1 MRIKRL
7 LALVLACAAIAGM
20 LVLPSSAGAASTTAF
35 TDIYDTNVAQAAETL
50 RLLGI
55 VSGTGGTAFSPD
67 RALTRAE
74 FCKLAVELM
83 GNGDKVAAQMNRT
96 VFQDVP
102 STHWARGYI
111 AVATQGTTTGS
122 GDTATTTPG
131 IIRGDAYGNFNPDR
145 AITYGEAV
153 TILVRILGYGDND
166 VGMVWPDG
174 YLAKAAELEITKGLN
189 LNADSTITRGQAAL
203 MMENLLFTN
212 GKDGKQ
218 YLTTLGCT
226 ITDETIL
233 FDVAT
238 TAPDGSSGVKVSQ
251 DKVYKTDHAPFS
263 DDLVGRR
270 AKLLLDK
277 DEKIVDIQPST
288 SGTQK
293 VVTIQSLEYDSMEIS
308 GGASIAIDEP
318 KDTVVWKDGKET
330 KYEDIYLSGLA
341 AGTQALLQYSAAG
354 ELDYIFLRSSSKTD
368 SATTVVKNKPNYS
381 DDLKYTVYKNGILAK
396 GSDIRQYDVTT
407 IDAANNIMYVSDAR
421 ITGVYENVYP
431 NRDTP
436 ATVTLLGHE
445 FNVLPGAASDLS
457 RFKIGDNIT
466 LLLSYNGQVA
476 GVVEPSVAKST
487 AVGTVKAIDGGKAT
501 VTAINLKDENGK
513 ALELSG
519 GTSYTGSRADE
530 MIGQLV
536 TVSSAAKGKITLT
549 KLSGKGSAA
558 DLDVAARKMGSTA
571 LSSNA
576 KFYEQV
582 GRSTLVEIE
591 LDDITRAT
599 VPAEQITYVRKDYA
613 GNADIVVFN
622 DVTGDRYSYGIIET
636 SSKTEATG
644 DLGGSPSEEMELRYV
659 KVRNALGTSSLG
671 GSDGLLI
678 NGGQDVR
685 SGRYAG
691 IVSGPARVDGKI
703 TLGGYVE
710 LLSKDVRSSDFDV
723 DAMTVT
729 TNSMILPISDR
740 VMCYNETTK
749 EWFSVGEGKNDED
762 YVKALNLARA
772 FSDNATIYYDKAPDQ
787 GGKVRL
793 VVVG

>member
-1 MRIKRL
+1 MRMKRL
-7 LALVLACAAIAGM
+7 LALLLACAAIAGM
-20 LVLPSSAGAASTTAF
+20 LVFPSSAGAAATTTF

-55 VSGTGGTAFSPD
+55 VSGTGGTSFSPD

-83 GNGDKVAAQMNRT
+83 GNGDKVASQMNRT

-122 GDTATTTPG
+122 GDTAVTTPG

-153 TILVRILGYGDND
+153 TILVRILGYGDSD

-174 YLAKAAELEITKGLN
+174 YLAKADELEITEGLN
-189 LNADSTITRGQAAL
+189 LTANDTITRGQAAL

-212 GKDGKQ
+212 SKEGKE

-233 FDVAT
+233 FDVAA
-238 TAPDGSSGVKVSQ
+238 TAPDGSSGIKVAQ

-270 AKLLLDK
+270 AKLVLDK
-277 DEKIVDIQPST
+277 DEKVVDIQAST

-293 VVTIQSLEYDSMEIS
+293 VITIQSLDYDAMKIS
-308 GGASIAIDEP
+308 GGSSISIEEP

-330 KYEDIYLSGLA
+330 TYEELYLSGMA

-354 ELDYIFLRSSSKTD
+354 ELEYIFLRSSAKSD
-368 SATTVVKNKPNYS
+368 STTRVVKKKPNYS
-381 DDLKYTVYKNGILAK
+381 DDLAYTVYKNGILAK

-407 IDAANNIMYVSDAR
+407 FDEASNVMYVSDAR
-421 ITGVYENVYP
+421 ITGIYENVYP
-431 NRDTP
+431 NRETP
-436 ATVTLLGHE
+436 ATITVMGHE
-445 FNVLPGAASDLS
+445 FPVLSSATTDLS
-457 RFKIGDNIT
+457 SFKIGDTIT

-476 GVVEPSVAKST
+476 GAVEPSVAKST
-487 AVGTVKAIDGGKAT
+487 AVGTVKSVDKDSGAT
-501 VTAINLKDENGK
+501 VVTSINMVDASGK
-513 ALELSG
+513 PLELSG
-519 GTSYTGSRADE
+519 ITSYTGSRADD
-530 MIGQLV
+530 MVGQLV
-536 TVSSAAKGKITLT
+536 TVSSASKGRLSLSKLT
-549 KLSGKGSAA
+549 GKGSDAPLNV
-558 DLDVAARKMGSTA
+558 DEKRMNTVK
-571 LSSNA
+571 LSDNV
-576 KFYEQV
+576 KLYEQV
-582 GRSTLVEIE
+582 GRSTLTEIKLE
-591 LDDITRAT
+591 DITRAT
-599 VPAEQITYVRKDYA
+599 VPAEQITYVHKDYA

-622 DVTGDRYSYGIIET
+622 DVTGDRYEYGFFKVTTEGGQTDTEGNTTQRMDYVSII
-636 SSKTEATG
+636 
-644 DLGGSPSEEMELRYV
+644 
-659 KVRNALGTSSLG
+659 NALTPNGSSN
-671 GSDGLLI
+671 LLMN
-678 NGGQDVR
+678 NGESLRNNKAG
-685 SGRYAG
+685 G
-691 IVSGPARVDGKI
+691 IVTGPARTDGKV
-703 TLGGYVE
+703 TLGGFVE
-710 LLSKDVRSSDFDV
+710 LQSMDVKSSAFDV
-723 DAMTVT
+723 DTMTVT
-729 TNSMILPISDR
+729 TNSMIIPISDR

-772 FSDNATIYYDKAPDQ
+772 FSENVTIYYDKTPDQ

>member
-1 MRIKRL
+1 MRMKRL
-7 LALVLACAAIAGM
+7 LALLLACAAIAGM
-20 LVLPSSAGAASTTAF
+20 LVFPSSAGAAATTTF

-55 VSGTGGTAFSPD
+55 VSGTGGTSFSPD

-83 GNGDKVAAQMNRT
+83 GNGDKVASQMNRT

-122 GDTATTTPG
+122 GDTAVTTPG

-153 TILVRILGYGDND
+153 TILVRILGYGDSD

-174 YLAKAAELEITKGLN
+174 YLAKADELEITEGLN
-189 LNADSTITRGQAAL
+189 LTANDTITRGQAAL

-212 GKDGKQ
+212 SKEGKE

-233 FDVAT
+233 FDVAA
-238 TAPDGSSGVKVSQ
+238 TAPDGSSGIKVAQ
-251 DKVYKTDHAPFS
+251 DKVYKTNHAPFS

-270 AKLLLDK
+270 AKLVLDK
-277 DEKIVDIQPST
+277 DEKVVDIQAST

-293 VVTIQSLEYDSMEIS
+293 VITIQSLDYDAMKIS
-308 GGASIAIDEP
+308 GGSSISIEEP

-330 KYEDIYLSGLA
+330 TYEELYLSGMA

-354 ELDYIFLRSSSKTD
+354 ELEYIFLRSSAKSD
-368 SATTVVKNKPNYS
+368 STTRVVKNKPNYS
-381 DDLKYTVYKNGILAK
+381 DDLAYTVYKNGILAK

-407 IDAANNIMYVSDAR
+407 FDEASNVMYVSDAR
-421 ITGVYENVYP
+421 ITGIYENVYP
-431 NRDTP
+431 NRETP
-436 ATVTLLGHE
+436 ATITVMGHE
-445 FNVLPGAASDLS
+445 FPVLSSATTDLS
-457 RFKIGDNIT
+457 SFKIGDTIT

-476 GVVEPSVAKST
+476 GAVEPSVAKST
-487 AVGTVKAIDGGKAT
+487 AVGTVKSVDKDSGAT
-501 VTAINLKDENGK
+501 VVTSINMVDASGK
-513 ALELSG
+513 PLELSG
-519 GTSYTGSRADE
+519 ITSYTGSRADD
-530 MIGQLV
+530 MVGQLV
-536 TVSSAAKGKITLT
+536 TVSSASKGRLSLSKLT
-549 KLSGKGSAA
+549 GKGSDAPLNV
-558 DLDVAARKMGSTA
+558 DEKRMNTVK
-571 LSSNA
+571 LSDNV
-576 KFYEQV
+576 KLYEQV
-582 GRSTLVEIE
+582 GRSTLTEIKLE
-591 LDDITRAT
+591 DITRAT
-599 VPAEQITYVRKDYA
+599 VPAEQITYVHKDYA
-613 GNADIVVFN
+613 DNADIVVFN
-622 DVTGDRYSYGIIET
+622 DVTGDRYEYGFFKVTTEGGQTDTEGNTTQRMDYVSII
-636 SSKTEATG
+636 
-644 DLGGSPSEEMELRYV
+644 
-659 KVRNALGTSSLG
+659 NALTPNGSSN
-671 GSDGLLI
+671 LLMN
-678 NGGQDVR
+678 NGESLRNNKAG
-685 SGRYAG
+685 G
-691 IVSGPARVDGKI
+691 IVTGPARTDGKV
-703 TLGGYVE
+703 TLGGFVE
-710 LLSKDVRSSDFDV
+710 LQSMDVKSSAFDV
-723 DAMTVT
+723 DTMTVT
-729 TNSMILPISDR
+729 TNSMIIPIFDR

-772 FSDNATIYYDKAPDQ
+772 FSENVTIYYDKTPDQ

>member
-1 MRIKRL
+1 MRMKRL
-7 LALVLACAAIAGM
+7 LALLLACAAIAGM
-20 LVLPSSAGAASTTAF
+20 LVFPSSAGAAATTTF

-55 VSGTGGTAFSPD
+55 VSGTGGTSFSPE

-83 GNGDKVAAQMNRT
+83 GNGDKVASQMNRT

-122 GDTATTTPG
+122 GDTAVTIPG

-153 TILVRILGYGDND
+153 TILVRILGYGDSD

-174 YLAKAAELEITKGLN
+174 YLAKANELEITEGLN
-189 LNADSTITRGQAAL
+189 LTANDTITRGQAAL

-212 GKDGKQ
+212 SKEGKE

-233 FDVAT
+233 FDVAA
-238 TAPDGSSGVKVSQ
+238 TAPDGSSGIKVAQ

-270 AKLLLDK
+270 AKLVLDK
-277 DEKIVDIQPST
+277 DEKVVDIQTST

-293 VVTIQSLEYDSMEIS
+293 VITIQSLDYDAMKIS
-308 GGASIAIDEP
+308 SGSSISIEEP

-330 KYEDIYLSGLA
+330 TYEELYLSGMA

-354 ELDYIFLRSSSKTD
+354 ELEYIFLRSSAKSD
-368 SATTVVKNKPNYS
+368 STTRVVKNKPNYS
-381 DDLKYTVYKNGILAK
+381 DDLAYTVYKNGILAK

-407 IDAANNIMYVSDAR
+407 FDEASNVMYVSDAR
-421 ITGVYENVYP
+421 ITGIYENVYP
-431 NRDTP
+431 NRETP
-436 ATVTLLGHE
+436 ATITVMGHE
-445 FNVLPGAASDLS
+445 FPVLSSAASDLS
-457 RFKIGDNIT
+457 SFKIGDTIT

-476 GVVEPSVAKST
+476 GAVEPSVAKST
-487 AVGTVKAIDGGKAT
+487 AVGTVKSVDKDSGAT
-501 VTAINLKDENGK
+501 VVTSINMMDASGK
-513 ALELSG
+513 PLELSG
-519 GTSYTGSRADE
+519 TTSYTGSRADD
-530 MIGQLV
+530 MVGQLV
-536 TVSSAAKGKITLT
+536 TVSSASKGRLSLSKLT
-549 KLSGKGSAA
+549 GKGSDAPLNV
-558 DLDVAARKMGSTA
+558 DEKRMNTVK
-571 LSSNA
+571 LSDNV
-576 KFYEQV
+576 KLYEQV
-582 GRSTLVEIE
+582 GRSTLTEIE
-591 LDDITRAT
+591 LEDITRAT
-599 VPAEQITYVRKDYA
+599 VPAEQITYVHKDYA

-622 DVTGDRYSYGIIET
+622 DVTGDRYEYGFFKVTTEGGQTDTEGNTTQRMDYVSII
-636 SSKTEATG
+636 
-644 DLGGSPSEEMELRYV
+644 
-659 KVRNALGTSSLG
+659 NALTPNGSSN
-671 GSDGLLI
+671 LLMN
-678 NGGQDVR
+678 NGESLRNNKAG
-685 SGRYAG
+685 G
-691 IVSGPARVDGKI
+691 IVTGPARTDGKV
-703 TLGGYVE
+703 TLGGFVE
-710 LLSKDVRSSDFDV
+710 LQSVDVKSSAFDV

-729 TNSMILPISDR
+729 TNSMVIPISDR

-772 FSDNATIYYDKAPDQ
+772 FSENVTIYYDKTPDQ

>member
-7 LALVLACAAIAGM
+7 LALLLACAAIAGM
-20 LVLPSSAGAASTTAF
+20 LVLPSSAGAAATTTF

-153 TILVRILGYGDND
+153 TILVRILGYGDSD

-189 LNADSTITRGQAAL
+189 LSADSTITRGQAAL
-203 MMENLLFTN
+203 MMEHLLFTN
-212 GKDGKQ
+212 GKNGKQ

-233 FDVAT
+233 FDVSA

-293 VVTIQSLEYDSMEIS
+293 VVTIQSLDYDAMKIS
-308 GGASIAIDEP
+308 GGASVSIEKP

-330 KYEDIYLSGLA
+330 KYEELYLSGLT
-341 AGTQALLQYSAAG
+341 AGTQALLQYSASG
-354 ELDYIFLRSSSKTD
+354 ELEYIFLRSSAKSD
-368 SATTVVKNKPNYS
+368 STTRVVKNKPSYS
-381 DDLKYTVYKNGILAK
+381 DDLAYTVYKNGILAK

-407 IDAANNIMYVSDAR
+407 YDEANKVMYVSDAR

-431 NRDTP
+431 NRETP
-436 ATVTLLGHE
+436 ATITVMGHE
-445 FNVLPGAASDLS
+445 FPVLSSAAADLS
-457 RFKIGDNIT
+457 TFKIGDTVT

-476 GVVEPSVAKST
+476 GAVEPSVAKST
-487 AVGTVKAIDGGKAT
+487 TVGTVTSIKDGRAT
-501 VTAINLKDENGK
+501 VTAIDLKDSSGK

-519 GTSYTGSRADE
+519 ETSYTGSRADE

-536 TVSSAAKGKITLT
+536 TVSSASKGRITMSKLT
-549 KLSGKGSAA
+549 GKGSDAP
-558 DLDVAARKMGSTA
+558 LSVSEKRMGTTA
-571 LSSNA
+571 LSDNV
-576 KFYEQV
+576 KLYEQV
-582 GRSTLVEIE
+582 GRGTLTQIK
-591 LDDITRAT
+591 LDDITRTT
-599 VPAEQITYVRKDYA
+599 VPADLITYVHKDYA
-613 GNADIVVFN
+613 GNADIVVFG
-622 DVTGDRYSYGIIET
+622 DVTGDRYDYGFFKV
-636 SSKTEATG
+636 STEGGQTG
-644 DLGGSPSEEMELRYV
+644 TDGSTTQRMDYVAIVNALQPNGGSKLLMNNGEGLRNS
-659 KVRNALGTSSLG
+659 KAG
-671 GSDGLLI
+671 
-678 NGGQDVR
+678 
-685 SGRYAG
+685 G
-691 IVSGPARVDGKI
+691 IVTGPTRMDGKV

-710 LLSKDVRSSDFDV
+710 LLSADVKVSAFDM

-729 TNSMILPISDR
+729 TNSMILPISNR
-740 VMCYNETTK
+740 VMCYNETTG
-749 EWFSVGEGKNDED
+749 EWFSVGEGKSDED

>member
-1 MRIKRL
+1 MRMKRL
-7 LALVLACAAIAGM
+7 LALLLACAAIAGM
-20 LVLPSSAGAASTTAF
+20 LVFPSSAGAAATTTF

-55 VSGTGGTAFSPD
+55 VSGTGGTSFSPD

-83 GNGDKVAAQMNRT
+83 GNGDKVASQMNRT

-122 GDTATTTPG
+122 GDTAVTTPG

-153 TILVRILGYGDND
+153 TILVRILGYGDSD

-174 YLAKAAELEITKGLN
+174 YLAKADELEITEGLN
-189 LNADSTITRGQAAL
+189 LTANDTITRGQAAL

-212 GKDGKQ
+212 SKEGKE

-233 FDVAT
+233 FDVAA
-238 TAPDGSSGVKVSQ
+238 TAPDGSSGIKVAQ

-270 AKLLLDK
+270 AKLVLDK
-277 DEKIVDIQPST
+277 DEKVVDIQTST

-293 VVTIQSLEYDSMEIS
+293 VITIQSLDYDAMKIS
-308 GGASIAIDEP
+308 GGSSISIEEP
-318 KDTVVWKDGKET
+318 KNTVVWKDGKET
-330 KYEDIYLSGLA
+330 TYEELYLSGMA

-354 ELDYIFLRSSSKTD
+354 ELEYIFLRSSAKSD
-368 SATTVVKNKPNYS
+368 STTRVVKNKPNYS
-381 DDLKYTVYKNGILAK
+381 DDLAYTVYKNGILAK

-407 IDAANNIMYVSDAR
+407 FDEASNVMYVSDAR
-421 ITGVYENVYP
+421 ITGIYENVYP
-431 NRDTP
+431 NRETP
-436 ATVTLLGHE
+436 ATITVMGHE
-445 FNVLPGAASDLS
+445 FPVLSSAASDLS
-457 RFKIGDNIT
+457 SFKIGDTIT

-476 GVVEPSVAKST
+476 GAVEPSVAKST
-487 AVGTVKAIDGGKAT
+487 AVGTVKSVDKDSGAT
-501 VTAINLKDENGK
+501 VVTSINMMDASGK
-513 ALELSG
+513 PLELSG
-519 GTSYTGSRADE
+519 TTSYTGSRADD
-530 MIGQLV
+530 MVGQLV
-536 TVSSAAKGKITLT
+536 TVSSASKGRLSLSKLT
-549 KLSGKGSAA
+549 GKGSDAPLNV
-558 DLDVAARKMGSTA
+558 DEKRMNTVK
-571 LSSNA
+571 LSDNV
-576 KFYEQV
+576 KLYEQV
-582 GRSTLVEIE
+582 GRSPLTEIE
-591 LDDITRAT
+591 LEDITRTT
-599 VPAEQITYVRKDYA
+599 VPAEQITYVHKDYA

-622 DVTGDRYSYGIIET
+622 DVTGDRYEYGFFKVTTEGGQTDTEGNTTQRMDYVSII
-636 SSKTEATG
+636 
-644 DLGGSPSEEMELRYV
+644 
-659 KVRNALGTSSLG
+659 NALTPNGSSN
-671 GSDGLLI
+671 LLMN
-678 NGGQDVR
+678 NGESLRNNKAG
-685 SGRYAG
+685 G
-691 IVSGPARVDGKI
+691 IVTGPARTDGKV
-703 TLGGYVE
+703 TLGGFVE
-710 LLSKDVRSSDFDV
+710 LQSVDVKSSAFDV

-729 TNSMILPISDR
+729 TNSMVIPISDR

-772 FSDNATIYYDKAPDQ
+772 FSENVTIYYDKTPDQ

>member
-1 MRIKRL
+1 MRMKRL
-7 LALVLACAAIAGM
+7 LALLLACAAIAGM
-20 LVLPSSAGAASTTAF
+20 LVFPSSAGAAATTTF

-55 VSGTGGTAFSPD
+55 VSGTGGTSFSPD

-83 GNGDKVAAQMNRT
+83 GNGDKVASQMNRT

-111 AVATQGTTTGS
+111 AVATRGTTTGS
-122 GDTATTTPG
+122 GDTAVTTPG

-153 TILVRILGYGDND
+153 TILVRILGYGDSD

-174 YLAKAAELEITKGLN
+174 YLAKADELEITEGLN
-189 LNADSTITRGQAAL
+189 LTANDTITRGQAAL

-212 GKDGKQ
+212 SKEGKE

-233 FDVAT
+233 FDVAA
-238 TAPDGSSGVKVSQ
+238 TAPDGSSGIKVAQ

-270 AKLLLDK
+270 AKLVLDK
-277 DEKIVDIQPST
+277 DEKVVDIQTST

-293 VVTIQSLEYDSMEIS
+293 VITIQSLDYDAMKIS
-308 GGASIAIDEP
+308 GGSSISIEEP

-330 KYEDIYLSGLA
+330 TYEELYLSGMA

-354 ELDYIFLRSSSKTD
+354 ELEYIFLRSSAKSD
-368 SATTVVKNKPNYS
+368 STTRVVKNKPNYS
-381 DDLKYTVYKNGILAK
+381 DDLAYTVYKNGILAK

-407 IDAANNIMYVSDAR
+407 FDEASNVMYVSDAR
-421 ITGVYENVYP
+421 ITGIYENVYP
-431 NRDTP
+431 NRETP
-436 ATVTLLGHE
+436 ATITVMGHE
-445 FNVLPGAASDLS
+445 FPVLSSAASDLS
-457 RFKIGDNIT
+457 SFKIGDTIT

-476 GVVEPSVAKST
+476 GAVEPSVAKST
-487 AVGTVKAIDGGKAT
+487 AVGTVKSVDKDSGTTVVTSINMTDASGKP
-501 VTAINLKDENGK
+501 
-513 ALELSG
+513 LELSG
-519 GTSYTGSRADE
+519 TTSYTGSRADD
-530 MIGQLV
+530 MVGQLV
-536 TVSSAAKGKITLT
+536 TVSSASKGRLSLSKLT
-549 KLSGKGSAA
+549 GKGSDAPLNV
-558 DLDVAARKMGSTA
+558 DEKRMNTVK
-571 LSSNA
+571 LSDNV
-576 KFYEQV
+576 KLYEQV
-582 GRSTLVEIE
+582 GRSTLTEIE
-591 LDDITRAT
+591 LEDITRTT
-599 VPAEQITYVRKDYA
+599 VPAEQITYIHKDYV

-622 DVTGDRYSYGIIET
+622 DVTGDRYEYGFFKVTTEGGQTDTEGNTTQRMDYVSII
-636 SSKTEATG
+636 
-644 DLGGSPSEEMELRYV
+644 
-659 KVRNALGTSSLG
+659 NALTPNGSSN
-671 GSDGLLI
+671 LLMN
-678 NGGQDVR
+678 NGESLRNNKAG
-685 SGRYAG
+685 G
-691 IVSGPARVDGKI
+691 IVTGPARTDGKV
-703 TLGGYVE
+703 TLGGFVE
-710 LLSKDVRSSDFDV
+710 LQSVDVKSSAFDV

-729 TNSMILPISDR
+729 TNSMVIPISDR

-772 FSDNATIYYDKAPDQ
+772 FSENVTIYYDKTPDQ

>member
-7 LALVLACAAIAGM
+7 LALLLACAAIAGM
-20 LVLPSSAGAASTTAF
+20 LVLPSSAGAAATTTF

-153 TILVRILGYGDND
+153 TILVRILGYGDSD

-189 LNADSTITRGQAAL
+189 LSADSTITRGQAAL
-203 MMENLLFTN
+203 MMEHLLFTN

-233 FDVAT
+233 FDVSA

-293 VVTIQSLEYDSMEIS
+293 VVTIQSLDYDAMKIS
-308 GGASIAIDEP
+308 GGASVSIEKP

-330 KYEDIYLSGLA
+330 KYEELYLSGLT
-341 AGTQALLQYSAAG
+341 AGTQALLQYSASG
-354 ELDYIFLRSSSKTD
+354 ELEYIFLRSSAKSD
-368 SATTVVKNKPNYS
+368 STTRVVKNKPSYS
-381 DDLKYTVYKNGILAK
+381 DDLPYTVYKNGILAK

-407 IDAANNIMYVSDAR
+407 YDEANKVMYVSDAR

-431 NRDTP
+431 NRETP
-436 ATVTLLGHE
+436 ATITVMGHE
-445 FNVLPGAASDLS
+445 FPVLSSAAADLS
-457 RFKIGDNIT
+457 TFKIGDTVT

-476 GVVEPSVAKST
+476 GAVEPSVAKST
-487 AVGTVKAIDGGKAT
+487 TVGTVTSIKDGRAT
-501 VTAINLKDENGK
+501 VTAIDLKDSSGK

-519 GTSYTGSRADE
+519 ETSYTGSRADE

-536 TVSSAAKGKITLT
+536 TVSSASKGRITMSKLT
-549 KLSGKGSAA
+549 GKGSDAP
-558 DLDVAARKMGSTA
+558 LSVSEKRMGTTA
-571 LSSNA
+571 LSDNV
-576 KFYEQV
+576 KLYEQV
-582 GRSTLVEIE
+582 GRGTLTQIK
-591 LDDITRAT
+591 LDDITRTT
-599 VPAEQITYVRKDYA
+599 VPADLITYVHKDYA
-613 GNADIVVFN
+613 GNADIVVFG
-622 DVTGDRYSYGIIET
+622 DVTGDRYDYGFFKV
-636 SSKTEATG
+636 STEGGQTG
-644 DLGGSPSEEMELRYV
+644 TDGSTTQRMDYVAIVNALQPNGGSKLLMNNGEGLRNS
-659 KVRNALGTSSLG
+659 KAG
-671 GSDGLLI
+671 
-678 NGGQDVR
+678 
-685 SGRYAG
+685 G
-691 IVSGPARVDGKI
+691 IVTGPTRMDGKV

-710 LLSKDVRSSDFDV
+710 LLSADVKVSAFDM

-729 TNSMILPISDR
+729 TNSMILPISNR
-740 VMCYNETTK
+740 VMCYNETTG
-749 EWFSVGEGKNDED
+749 EWFSVGEGKSDED